1 MRMEEIT
8 SDIDPSEKGVR
19 GLINKNVIFK
29 VKNSSEYLVFE
40 KDGIWFEE
48 GLNH

>member
-1 MRMEEIT
+1 MKMEDIT

-19 GLINKNVIFK
+19 GFINKNVIFK
-29 VKNSSEYLVFE
+29 VKDTNEYLVFE

-48 GLNH
+48 GLKH